1 MSFPSTHWSLLAIAS
16 LNGNADAQAAVARL
30 CERYR
35 LPVIVY
41 LKQHGYSD
49 DVVEDVAQEFFLEL
63 IQSRAWKRAD
73 RVKGRFRTF
82 LLGTL
87 THVAGHMRDRDNALR
102 RGGGEITASFDEMA
116 ENGFE
121 PPSATTE
128 DCREFDRAWVLGLMK
143 TTLAGIARPYLEAG
157 RDIEWQVISQ
167 FLPGAG
173 TPPTYEEA
181 AAQAGLTLAAFRA
194 AVHHVRAL
202 FRANLRAAVA
212 LTVSAAHEIDDELA
226 YLHRVLTS
234 PGA

>member
-16 LNGNADAQAAVARL
+16 LSGNADAQAALARL

-35 LPVIVY
+35 SPVIVF
-41 LKQHGYSD
+41 LKQYGYSD
-49 DVVEDVAQEFFLEL
+49 DVVEDVAHEFFLEL
-63 IQSRAWKRAD
+63 LKSRAWKRAE

-87 THVAGHMRDRDNALR
+87 KHVAGRMKDRDSAEM
-102 RGGGEITASFDEMA
+102 RGGGEITASLDEMA

-121 PPSATTE
+121 PPSANTE
-128 DCREFDRAWVLGLMK
+128 DCREFDRAWALQLMD

-181 AAQAGLTLAAFRA
+181 AAQAGLTLTAFRA
-194 AVHHVRAL
+194 AVHRVREL
-202 FRANLRAAVA
+202 FRTNLRAAVA
-212 LTVSAAHEIDDELA
+212 CTVSAAHEIDDELA